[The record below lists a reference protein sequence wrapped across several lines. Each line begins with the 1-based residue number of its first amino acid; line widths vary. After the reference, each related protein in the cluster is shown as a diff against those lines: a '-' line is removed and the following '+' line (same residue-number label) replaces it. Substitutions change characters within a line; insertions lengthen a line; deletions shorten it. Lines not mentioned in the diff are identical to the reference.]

1 MSHAETTRRID
12 EWIQNWGLRLDE
24 TGRFIVSDGRIL
36 TTYQRLLIDK
46 NQRAIRERLQE
57 GYRRAWEA
65 NESHLRQ
72 KALENVIPFIPPPRD
87 TLQARRQPAEDRMDE
102 AYRLLSAA
110 KAKPGW
116 KPEAVW
122 DEMRV
127 SFIGSP
133 NPMPWRVPSCL
144 RMEML
149 YLLAREE
156 RVSFMRSPSMEY
168 VGRSGG
174 GCA

>member
-1 MSHAETTRRID
+1 MTPEVDRLIQRCLIRFDEET
-12 EWIQNWGLRLDE
+12 RLLHWSSD
-24 TGRFIVSDGRIL
+24 RVSDHSR
-36 TTYQRLLIDK
+36 
-46 NQRAIRERLQE
+46 IRELKPQIIARLRELQRQAE
-57 GYRRAWEA
+57 SA
-65 NESHLRQ
+65 NEAHVRL